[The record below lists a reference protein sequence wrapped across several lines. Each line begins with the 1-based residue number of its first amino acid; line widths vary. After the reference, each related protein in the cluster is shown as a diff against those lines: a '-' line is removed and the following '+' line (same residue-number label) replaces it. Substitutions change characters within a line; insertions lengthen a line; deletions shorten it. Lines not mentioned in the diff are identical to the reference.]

1 MLRLRGKRNGVTF
14 KERTNRK
21 QQVSVTAMWKVIRS
35 RERLEKKEIFDL
47 NAIGMT
53 FMQESQSVLE

>member
-1 MLRLRGKRNGVTF
+1 MLHLRGKRNGVTF

-21 QQVSVTAMWKVIRS
+21 QQVTAMWKVIRS